1 MACEGIKDPKTK
13 KRCLEANKQLADF
26 ERKQSAKKVNDSTPM
41 KNRSIETI
49 ADKMVRQAKGA
60 MKPKYNK

>member
-1 MACEGIKDPKTK
+1 MGCESVKDPK
-13 KRCLEANKQLADF
+13 KRKQCEEANKQLARF
-26 ERKQSAKKVNDSTPM
+26 QKTQSASKANESTPM
-41 KNRSIETI
+41 KNRAIETI